1 MKTVF
6 VCSPY
11 RGDTENNLKLARRV
25 CRKAVNEGYAV
36 ICPHLLYP
44 QFLSDD
50 DENEREK
57 GLKAGLNALEKADE
71 LWIVGSNISPG
82 MSREIARASE
92 LGIPDKCVCDPLIA
106 EEHLLNDILKT
117 ED

>member
-11 RGDTENNLKLARRV
+11 RGDTEKNQRLARRV
-25 CRKAVNEGYAV
+25 CRRAVEEGYAV

-50 DENEREK
+50 DENEREQ
-57 GLKAGLNALEKADE
+57 GIRAGLCSLEKADE
-71 LWIVGSNISPG
+71 LWVVGNQITSG
-82 MSREIARASE
+82 MSREIARATE
-92 LGIPDKCVCDPLIA
+92 LGISIRCVCDPLVA
-106 EEHLLNDILKT
+106 EEHLLNDILET

>member
-11 RGDTENNLKLARRV
+11 RGDTEKNLRLARRV
-25 CRKAVNEGYAV
+25 CRRVVEDGYAV

-50 DENEREK
+50 DENEREQ
-57 GLKAGLNALEKADE
+57 GIKAG
-71 LWIVGSNISPG
+71 VFS
-82 MSREIARASE
+82 
-92 LGIPDKCVCDPLIA
+92 A
-106 EEHLLNDILKT
+106 ERSSK
-117 ED
+117 

>member
-1 MKTVF
+1 MKSVF

-11 RGDTENNLKLARRV
+11 RGDTKENLKLARRV
-25 CRKAVNEGYAV
+25 CRVAVEEGYAV

-50 DENEREK
+50 DEDEREK
-57 GLKAGLNALEKADE
+57 GKKAGLGSLEKADE
-71 LWIVGSNISPG
+71 LWVVGSRITRR

-92 LGIPDKCVCDPLIA
+92 IGIPTMCICDPLVA
-106 EEHLLNDILKT
+106 EERLLNEIMKT
-117 ED
+117 EG